1 MELEKLA
8 PIFAILL
15 AVGVIFGAFT
25 EFAAGGD
32 FGFDWFIK
40 MLWFVVAF
48 PVLVIIGMLIWTYA
62 QVGEAKL
69 EAKAK

>member
-15 AVGVIFGAFT
+15 AIGVIFGSFQ
-25 EFAAGGD
+25 EFASGGD

-40 MLWFVVAF
+40 MLWFVVGF
-48 PVLVIIGMLIWTYA
+48 PILLLIGLLIWSYGQTA
-62 QVGEAKL
+62 EAKIL
-69 EAKAK
+69 EKE

>member
-1 MELEKLA
+1 MELENLA

-15 AVGVIFGAFT
+15 AVGVIFGAFAELAT
-25 EFAAGGD
+25 GGD
-32 FGFDWFIK
+32 FGFSWFVK
-40 MLWFVVAF
+40 MLWFVIGF
-48 PVLVIIGMLIWTYA
+48 PVLIIIGMLIWKYA

>member
-1 MELEKLA
+1 MELENLA

-15 AVGVIFGAFT
+15 AVGVIFGAFA
-25 EFAAGGD
+25 EFATGGS
-32 FGFDWFIK
+32 FGFNWFVK
-40 MLWFVVAF
+40 MLWFVIGF
-48 PVLVIIGMLIWTYA
+48 PVLIIIGLLIWKYA